1 MNMNKCRQILVAST
15 LISASAIASAD
26 TFSYNFLSASV
37 SSFVTEIDGIDD
49 DLEGNGI
56 HLNFSYS
63 LDDKLALIGGYGSAS
78 SDIYYGGYTFDV
90 ESDAISFGGLYHVP
104 FNDKADFFAG
114 AKLVKGSVDFNY
126 EGENL
131 ESYNVSGNTIF
142 AGVRI
147 MANEALEVNASYNRS
162 KLEDDTSNVIAVGAA
177 YYIHKDVSLD
187 AGYSF
192 DSDTSTLYFGA
203 SKHF

>member
-78 SDIYYGGYTFDV
+78 SDIYYGGYTLMLNQMPSVLVAFTM
-90 ESDAISFGGLYHVP
+90 YHLMIKQI
-104 FNDKADFFAG
+104 FLLALSSLKAVSILTM
-114 AKLVKGSVDFNY
+114 KVK
-126 EGENL
+126 
-131 ESYNVSGNTIF
+131 T
-142 AGVRI
+142 
-147 MANEALEVNASYNRS
+147 
-162 KLEDDTSNVIAVGAA
+162 
-177 YYIHKDVSLD
+177 
-187 AGYSF
+187 
-192 DSDTSTLYFGA
+192 
-203 SKHF
+203 

>member
-1 MNMNKCRQILVAST
+1 
-15 LISASAIASAD
+15 
-26 TFSYNFLSASV
+26 
-37 SSFVTEIDGIDD
+37 
-49 DLEGNGI
+49 
-56 HLNFSYS
+56 
-63 LDDKLALIGGYGSAS
+63 
-78 SDIYYGGYTFDV
+78 
-90 ESDAISFGGLYHVP
+90 
-104 FNDKADFFAG
+104 
-114 AKLVKGSVDFNY
+114 
-126 EGENL
+126 
-131 ESYNVSGNTIF
+131 
-142 AGVRI
+142 